1 MDEGACSDEG
11 HARGRACLLENART
25 HFEDI
30 RQSIDHIGEFIAG
43 IDFEGYREDRK
54 TRSAVERELQI
65 ITEAAI
71 RLGEEA
77 ETLCPGPD
85 WKGFRGMGNILRHVY
100 HRVDDE
106 IVWNTVKEELSPMR
120 TAVLNA
126 LRSMVDSDLHRLDQ
140 QSE

>member
-1 MDEGACSDEG
+1 MPFK
-11 HARGRACLLENART
+11 NART

-30 RQSIDHIGEFIAG
+30 LQSIDHIDAFLAG

-54 TRSAVERELQI
+54 TRSAVERELQM

-71 RLGEEA
+71 RLGDEA
-77 ETLCPGPD
+77 ETLCPGPE

-106 IVWNTVKEELSPMR
+106 IVWNTVKEELPPMR
-120 TAVLNA
+120 IAVSNA
-126 LRSMVDSDLHRLDQ
+126 LRSMSDNELHRSDPA
-140 QSE
+140 SE

>member
-1 MDEGACSDEG
+1 VPF
-11 HARGRACLLENART
+11 RNAQT

-30 RQSIDHIGEFIAG
+30 LQSIDHIDEFLAG
-43 IDFEGYREDRK
+43 IDFEEYREDRK

-71 RLGEEA
+71 RLGDEA

-106 IVWNTVKEELSPMR
+106 IVWNTVKEELPPMR
-120 TAVLNA
+120 TAVSNA
-126 LRSMVDSDLHRLDQ
+126 LRSMSDNEVHRSDQ
-140 QSE
+140 ASE

>member
-1 MDEGACSDEG
+1 MPF
-11 HARGRACLLENART
+11 RNART
-25 HFEDI
+25 HLEDI
-30 RQSIDHIGEFIAG
+30 LQSIDHIDEFLAG
-43 IDFEGYREDRK
+43 IDFEGYRQDRK

-71 RLGEEA
+71 RLGDEA

-106 IVWNTVKEELSPMR
+106 IVWNTVKEDLPPMR
-120 TAVLNA
+120 TAISKA
-126 LRSMVDSDLHRLDQ
+126 LRAISDQ
-140 QSE
+140 PSE

>member
-1 MDEGACSDEG
+1 MPF
-11 HARGRACLLENART
+11 RNART
-25 HFEDI
+25 HLEDI
-30 RQSIDHIGEFIAG
+30 LQSIDHIDDFLAG
-43 IDFEGYREDRK
+43 LEFEGYQDDRK

-71 RLGEEA
+71 RLGDEA

-106 IVWNTVKEELSPMR
+106 IVWNTVKQELPPMR
-120 TAVLNA
+120 KAVSHA
-126 LRSMVDSDLHRLDQ
+126 LRSM
-140 QSE
+140 SEDEHTDRSGL